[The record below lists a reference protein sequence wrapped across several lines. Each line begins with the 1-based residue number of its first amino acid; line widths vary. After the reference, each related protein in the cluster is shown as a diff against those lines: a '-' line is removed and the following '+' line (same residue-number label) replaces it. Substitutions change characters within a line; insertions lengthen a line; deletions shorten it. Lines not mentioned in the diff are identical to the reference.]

1 MTMRLTPAE
10 ILALPIEELEL
21 GVRAYNIL
29 KRMGIDTIE
38 QFQNVSANDLNAW
51 ALAGNIAPGLPA
63 ARQIAD
69 AQAYASSLLEIQS
82 GLVTA
87 AREWLSDCEWR
98 DVDAEDIRAMS
109 AARILRAVELHYDG
123 GLAAFAQSL

>member
-1 MTMRLTPAE
+1 MTIQLTSAE

-38 QFQNVSANDLNAW
+38 QFQDVSANDLNTW
-51 ALAGNIAPGLPA
+51 TRLSDIAPGLPA

-69 AQAYASSLLEIQS
+69 AQAEIARM
-82 GLVTA
+82 L
-87 AREWLSDCEWR
+87 AREIGREEMNRARYGDGAWR
-98 DVDAEDIRAMS
+98 IS
-109 AARILRAVELHYDG
+109 
-123 GLAAFAQSL
+123 